1 MFDRDDRDLGVRVK
15 TPRPARRS
23 QPATYVEVTVAYS
36 VITAGVSNLRELR
49 EPMRNPGHVEL
60 QPMRMPRQDDIGSK
74 RDTFVGELRHVVER
88 QCKRM
93 FFMFGMR
100 ERYIVVLRYGI
111 VDADD
116 PHREITMMENAR
128 FISQQI
134 DIGSF
139 EDADR
144 ESGVSPV
151 IVISKHGERRAIETT
166 EHIRAVFEVSFSVPD
181 VVACQRDQVRSE
193 RVYVVDDLMDVLRFD
208 PSAEMNIGYLRDRDR
223 LALRHIGV
231 AQMDLGEFDFR

>member
-1 MFDRDDRDLGVRVK
+1 
-15 TPRPARRS
+15 
-23 QPATYVEVTVAYS
+23 
-36 VITAGVSNLRELR
+36 
-49 EPMRNPGHVEL
+49 
-60 QPMRMPRQDDIGSK
+60 
-74 RDTFVGELRHVVER
+74 
-88 QCKRM
+88 
-93 FFMFGMR
+93 MFGMR